1 MRYQA
6 ALRPDCSTNTADKT
20 KFKGYI
26 GYKIIINLI
35 FNAIRDHMIIE
46 CPNCSKKFNLD
57 EKLIPQNGRTLK
69 CSSCSHIWHQK
80 VNLNIDNNN
89 NKISEVKNT
98 NSDIKLSQT
107 DEKDNEIN
115 KKNKVKNVLD
125 INKESISEEKTEI
138 SKVERNNKK
147 VNNEK
152 SSQIKMIFIYLIIL
166 IISLLGLILL
176 LDTFK
181 YNLSNVFPSVIPLFN
196 SFYETMLDLKLFF
209 KDLVN

>member
-1 MRYQA
+1 
-6 ALRPDCSTNTADKT
+6 
-20 KFKGYI
+20 
-26 GYKIIINLI
+26 
-35 FNAIRDHMIIE
+35 MIIE
-46 CPNCSKKFNLD
+46 CPNCNKKFNLD
-57 EKLIPQNGRTLK
+57 QKLIPNNGRNLK
-69 CSSCSHIWHQK
+69 CSSCGHIWHYK
-80 VNLNIDNNN
+80 VSLNIDNNN